1 MASHHLL
8 SFFFLFSLLQA
19 HGDEIPTVGS
29 TLSSSFPAALQAL
42 QKQIGY
48 QFQTVDLLRRAMTH
62 PSYSRDNNKLLSYL
76 GLRTIQSTASLRLIS
91 RDPEMSPKDLDRRI
105 TEISREDAC
114 AVGATR
120 LGLEK
125 VVRVSAKTD
134 VSAPVVLCGAFRA
147 IFGAVAVDNG
157 TVDAG
162 GDVFW
167 RVRGSGAGGVFLYDL

>member
-1 MASHHLL
+1 MVIVSFVLPVLTSTMSRTQASLYAL
-8 SFFFLFSLLQA
+8 EA

-62 PSYSRDNNKLLSYL
+62 PSYSRDNNKILSYL

-125 VVRVSAKTD
+125 VVRVSEKTD
-134 VSAPVVLCGAFRA
+134 VSAPVVLCGAFGA
-147 IFGAVAVDNG
+147 IFAALVGFFCMICERNKLGAA
-157 TVDAG
+157 
-162 GDVFW
+162 
-167 RVRGSGAGGVFLYDL
+167 

>member
-1 MASHHLL
+1 
-8 SFFFLFSLLQA
+8 
-19 HGDEIPTVGS
+19 
-29 TLSSSFPAALQAL
+29 
-42 QKQIGY
+42 
-48 QFQTVDLLRRAMTH
+48 
-62 PSYSRDNNKLLSYL
+62 
-76 GLRTIQSTASLRLIS
+76 
-91 RDPEMSPKDLDRRI
+91 MSPKDLDRRI